1 MKDTRNK
8 IDSST
13 TKNIELVLN
22 RYLSKKYD
30 WFDKIKIDAIGY
42 SPGANGHFTPDG
54 VIFVD
59 KDWLY
64 EKWREYYH
72 EGPFPDLEDEDSEI
86 SLGDSIGGTISQELR
101 DVFISVFTAVT
112 SLPRPKYISWGWLR
126 VKTKENKEEDL
137 RESIRRVLKENN
149 IRDRIEKLIDK
160 VGFHNAC
167 KSVGGIRNMV
177 KVMDMD
183 VVELLNKYFVG
194 KELSTD
200 DMKDTGMG
208 VGGYDFK
215 FIPTDVSEK
224 NERIIFNYVITEG
237 EVHLIAGTGETFDLM
252 DDILRRKD
260 YWWEIEYEI
269 LDLFILY
276 SIWLLEDLN
285 YEDRE
290 EMLTPSVEFDFR
302 PNV

>member
-1 MKDTRNK
+1 MA
-8 IDSST
+8 
-13 TKNIELVLN
+13 TKNEIEKPKVRLMEVVLN
-22 RYLSKKYD
+22 KFLKKYD
-30 WFDKIKIDAIGY
+30 WFKKIEIDSIGY
-42 SPGANGHFTPDG
+42 SEGAEGHFAIDG
-54 VIFVD
+54 TIFVD
-59 KDWLY
+59 EDWLY
-64 EKWREYYH
+64 NQWREYNYSA
-72 EGPFPDLEDEDSEI
+72 PFPDLNDKD
-86 SLGDSIGGTISQELR
+86 LGDFVGGDLSKKLR
-101 DVFISVFTAVT
+101 DEFIMLFVAVT
-112 SLPRPKYISWGWLR
+112 ELKKPRYISWSWIKIR
-126 VKTKENKEEDL
+126 TEEEEMKNL

-149 IRDRIEKLIDK
+149 IRDRIKKLIDK

-200 DMKDTGMG
+200 DIRDTGTG

>member
-1 MKDTRNK
+1 MA
-8 IDSST
+8 
-13 TKNIELVLN
+13 TKNEIEKPKERLMEVVLN
-22 RYLSKKYD
+22 KFLKKYD
-30 WFDKIKIDAIGY
+30 WFKKIEIDSIGY
-42 SPGANGHFTPDG
+42 SEGAEGHFAIDG
-54 VIFVD
+54 TIFVD
-59 KDWLY
+59 EDWLY
-64 EKWREYYH
+64 NQWREYNYSA
-72 EGPFPDLEDEDSEI
+72 PFPDLNDKD
-86 SLGDSIGGTISQELR
+86 LGDFVGGDLSKKLR
-101 DVFISVFTAVT
+101 DEFIMLFVAVT
-112 SLPRPKYISWGWLR
+112 ELKKPRYISWSWIKIR
-126 VKTKENKEEDL
+126 TEEEEMKNL
-137 RESIRRVLKENN
+137 RESIRKVLKENN

-160 VGFHNAC
+160 VGFHKTC

-177 KVMDMD
+177 KVMGMD

-200 DMKDTGMG
+200 DIRDTGTG

-285 YEDRE
+285 YEDKE
-290 EMLTPSVEFDFR
+290 EAVTPGVEFDFK
-302 PNV
+302 PKI